1 MGNILQFQKSQ
12 VIHHQLFHRRWES
25 NTVKTPI
32 NVKEITS
39 TPQLIESAKARKK
52 IRIRPMEPQ
61 ILYRYLKLKTYSED
75 EFDLVFDRIVAIPL
89 PPNFV
94 DINPTSNIH
103 GQAHNNLQ
111 KTRRADTFLTQD
123 IMFQYILQ
131 RIREEEAEEN
141 KESYSSENPT
151 LNNEDDLLERE
162 RQEYAHLEVQ
172 RFWKQFE
179 VLSSPSAPSI
189 SSSSIPTDSI
199 SRAQF
204 RKSLQALTE
213 TVEYSKTLPITISM
227 LLVGTSVGILSPV
240 MPFIVDNL
248 GLSAG
253 QYGYVVSAFALA
265 KIGANVP
272 SAVLV
277 ERHGRKPYMVHSLSL
292 IALGTGGIGF
302 AYTFEQLYLCRFLV
316 GLGVAAL
323 SSASTLTMA
332 DLSNPKNRAQTM
344 APILSAFAA
353 GTALGPA
360 IGGYLAD
367 EIGIHA
373 TFHVVGVSFLTM
385 TAVNQL
391 LLTESKPDL
400 LLPWQRKAAASQI
413 RKGDDSIWNAM
424 KTAFGQWTP
433 LLSNSSI
440 RNVVILNGFY
450 WVALAGGQMTLL
462 PLFLTD
468 PDGLAMTATEVG
480 QVYMGMSLVQVLGN
494 PLAAKFVDRWGK
506 VPAMVGGCTLI
517 SGAMA
522 ALPLAAPPEMSLG
535 YLALSL
541 GIWSTGSTIL
551 STAPVAFLSDRTAEG
566 ERAQAL
572 ALLRTSGDVGF
583 LVGASAVG
591 FMANVTGGL
600 DGALQGSAAL
610 LALATS
616 WFSVRQFSNTIRHYK
631 P

>member
-1 MGNILQFQKSQ
+1 MKIKGATIRTTILTEIPKSQ
-12 VIHHQLFHRRWES
+12 NKL
-25 NTVKTPI
+25 
-32 NVKEITS
+32 
-39 TPQLIESAKARKK
+39 
-52 IRIRPMEPQ
+52 RIRPMEPRV
-61 ILYRYLKLKTYSED
+61 LYRYLKLKTYSD
-75 EFDLVFDRIVAIPL
+75 EEFNLVFDRIVAIPHE
-89 PPNFV
+89 PSFV
-94 DINPTSNIH
+94 NNNPISN
-103 GQAHNNLQ
+103 
-111 KTRRADTFLTQD
+111 DTLKIYDNIQESRKVDAVLTQD
-123 IMFQYILQ
+123 IIFQYILQ
-131 RIREEEAEEN
+131 RIREEEESEIQESPSSN
-141 KESYSSENPT
+141 KQILVDEYEF
-151 LNNEDDLLERE
+151 LEKE
-162 RQEYAHLEVQ
+162 RKDYAHIEVQ

-179 VLSSPSAPSI
+179 ALLSSSATSTTSSILPINSI
-189 SSSSIPTDSI
+189 SKT
-199 SRAQF
+199 QF
-204 RKSLQALTE
+204 CTALQTLTE

-227 LLVGTSVGILSPV
+227 LLVGTSVGIISPV

-248 GLSAG
+248 GLTAG
-253 QYGYVVSAFALA
+253 QYGYIVSAFALA

-292 IALGTGGIGF
+292 IALGTGGIGL
-302 AYTFEQLYLCRFLV
+302 AYTFEQLYMCRLLV

-367 EIGIHA
+367 DIGIHA
-373 TFHVVGVSFLTM
+373 TFYVVGVSFLTM

-391 LLTESKPDL
+391 LLTETKPGL
-400 LLPWQRKAAASQI
+400 LLPWQQRASVRQ
-413 RKGDDSIWNAM
+413 KSKSDDSIWDAT
-424 KTAFGQWTP
+424 KTALGQWAP

-440 RNVVILNGFY
+440 RNVVVLNGFY

-468 PDGLAMTATEVG
+468 PDGLAMTATDVG
-480 QVYMGMSLVQVLGN
+480 KVYMGMSLVQVMGN

-506 VPAMVGGCTLI
+506 VPAMVGGCALI

-522 ALPLAAPPEMSLG
+522 ALPSVAPTDMTLG
-535 YLALSL
+535 YLAMSL

-551 STAPVAFLSDRTAEG
+551 STAPVAFLSDQTSEA

-591 FMANVTGGL
+591 AMATVTGGL
-600 DGALQGSAAL
+600 EGALQGSATL
-610 LALATS
+610 LALATT
-616 WFSVRQFSNTIRHYK
+616 WFSIRQFSNPIQPFK
-631 P
+631 S